1 MVASIRCAA
10 HRGVPTSLVT
20 ALVLGQSPMA
30 LGRVPGAAP
39 ELIAALRQLDALER
53 TVADSAAHAPI
64 HAGRALPLRLPE
76 AVG

>member
-1 MVASIRCAA
+1 MVASISCAA
-10 HRGVPTSLVT
+10 HRGAPNFLVT

-30 LGRVPGAAP
+30 LAESPAQRQ
-39 ELIAALRQLDALER
+39 ELIAA
-53 TVADSAAHAPI
+53 AAPARRAGAHRRGQRRAYPH